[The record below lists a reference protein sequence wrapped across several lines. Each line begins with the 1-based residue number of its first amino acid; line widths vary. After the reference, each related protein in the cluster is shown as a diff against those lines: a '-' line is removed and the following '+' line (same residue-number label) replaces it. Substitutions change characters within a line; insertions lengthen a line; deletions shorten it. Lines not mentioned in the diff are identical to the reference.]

1 MTNGTDGPVAK
12 VTGTLP
18 AIGSQIDS
26 DGVLVVTFDD
36 SSNIEKGIITV
47 TVHER
52 GSLANGPS
60 VPLVNNQA
68 TINYSGLVSGKVT
81 IFIISWKNT
90 AGTVSIVNAS
100 FQVDEKKLVETEPS
114 DKFTW
119 EKDGAEMVL
128 IPAGSF
134 GMGDRFD
141 EGYPDELPVHLVTL
155 NAFYMDVNEV
165 TVGQFKQFAEESG
178 YAYPANRW
186 KDVARYSPMDE
197 HPMIHVSWNDATAY
211 AQWAGKRLPTEAE
224 WEYAA
229 RGGLSGK
236 RYPWGDDITHDHA
249 NYDGTG
255 GKDRWGAW
263 NKLNPGTAPV
273 GSFEPNGYGLYDMAG
288 NAWEWCADWYGAN
301 YYTNSPLNN
310 PKGPNTNQDRVL
322 RGGSWFN
329 VTPYLRVA
337 GRGDLN
343 PNNRLIYNG
352 FRCVLGF
359 PAA

>member
-1 MTNGTDGPVAK
+1 MVQRVIILLLVMVVILAGCSEEDDLGGVAK

-26 DGVLVVTFDD
+26 EGVLVVTFDD

-81 IFIISWKNT
+81 TFIISWKNT
-90 AGTVSIVNAS
+90 AGTVSTVNAS
-100 FQVDEKKLVETEPS
+100 FQVNEKKLVETEP
-114 DKFTW
+114 
-119 EKDGAEMVL
+119 KDGAEMVL

-236 RYPWGDDITHDHA
+236 RYPWGM
-249 NYDGTG
+249 N
-255 GKDRWGAW
+255 
-263 NKLNPGTAPV
+263 
-273 GSFEPNGYGLYDMAG
+273 
-288 NAWEWCADWYGAN
+288 
-301 YYTNSPLNN
+301 
-310 PKGPNTNQDRVL
+310 
-322 RGGSWFN
+322 
-329 VTPYLRVA
+329 
-337 GRGDLN
+337 
-343 PNNRLIYNG
+343 
-352 FRCVLGF
+352 
-359 PAA
+359 